1 MISLT
6 LPAPAKIN
14 LTLDILGA
22 RPDGYHEMEMV
33 MQSVSLC
40 DTIRLDL
47 GFAGGVR
54 ASSGLQFLPNDKD
67 NLAVAAALAF
77 RKATGQ
83 TWRDLLITIEK
94 RIPVCA
100 GTAGGSSDAAAVL
113 RGLNELTNAGLSP
126 QALAK
131 IGEEVGS
138 DVPYC
143 VLGTTALAGETEPQA
158 AAVLLDQHLDDIA
171 QTAAQE
177 ISAQGHDDRVEVRLE
192 QTWFPTRQY
201 QGISL
206 PAGNYLAL
214 RVLIGAAEGHNWWC
228 VVFPN
233 LCLPAVSERALEAST
248 LTPGQISLLQEEE
261 TSYVFRFKTLELWQ
275 SLKHRLME
283 G

>member
-1 MISLT
+1 MRLT
-6 LPAPAKIN
+6 RVLRDVPWRRVLALFVAC
-14 LTLDILGA
+14 LVCTALWAEATQVRLA
-22 RPDGYHEMEMV
+22 SQV
-33 MQSVSLC
+33 
-40 DTIRLDL
+40 IRLH
-47 GFAGGVR
+47 V
-54 ASSGLQFLPNDKD
+54 
-67 NLAVAAALAF
+67 LAN
-77 RKATGQ
+77 
-83 TWRDLLITIEK
+83 
-94 RIPVCA
+94 
-100 GTAGGSSDAAAVL
+100 SDS
-113 RGLNELTNAGLSP
+113 EED
-126 QALAK
+126 QALK
-131 IGEEVGS
+131 LEVR
-138 DVPYC
+138 DR
-143 VLGTTALAGETEPQA
+143 VLETTSALLAGETEPQA

-177 ISAQGHDDRVEVRLE
+177 ISAQGHDDRIEVRLE

-214 RVLIGAAEGHNWWC
+214 RVLIGEAEGHNWWC

-261 TSYVFRFKTLELWQ
+261 TSYVFRFKTLEFWQ

>member
-1 MISLT
+1 MRLT
-6 LPAPAKIN
+6 RVLRDVPWRRVLALFVAC
-14 LTLDILGA
+14 LVCTALWAEATQVRLA
-22 RPDGYHEMEMV
+22 SQV
-33 MQSVSLC
+33 
-40 DTIRLDL
+40 IRLH
-47 GFAGGVR
+47 V
-54 ASSGLQFLPNDKD
+54 
-67 NLAVAAALAF
+67 LAN
-77 RKATGQ
+77 
-83 TWRDLLITIEK
+83 
-94 RIPVCA
+94 
-100 GTAGGSSDAAAVL
+100 SDS
-113 RGLNELTNAGLSP
+113 EED
-126 QALAK
+126 QALK
-131 IGEEVGS
+131 LEVR
-138 DVPYC
+138 DR
-143 VLGTTALAGETEPQA
+143 VLETTSVLLVGETEPQA

-261 TSYVFRFKTLELWQ
+261 TSYVFRFKALELWQ

>member
-1 MISLT
+1 MRLT
-6 LPAPAKIN
+6 RVLRDVPWRRVLALFVAC
-14 LTLDILGA
+14 LVCTVLWAEATQVRLA
-22 RPDGYHEMEMV
+22 SQV
-33 MQSVSLC
+33 
-40 DTIRLDL
+40 IRLH
-47 GFAGGVR
+47 V
-54 ASSGLQFLPNDKD
+54 
-67 NLAVAAALAF
+67 LAN
-77 RKATGQ
+77 
-83 TWRDLLITIEK
+83 
-94 RIPVCA
+94 
-100 GTAGGSSDAAAVL
+100 SD
-113 RGLNELTNAGLSP
+113 REED
-126 QALAK
+126 QALK
-131 IGEEVGS
+131 LEVR
-138 DVPYC
+138 DR
-143 VLGTTALAGETEPQA
+143 VLETTSALLAGETEPQA

-261 TSYVFRFKTLELWQ
+261 TSYVFRFKTLEFWQ

>member
-1 MISLT
+1 MRLT
-6 LPAPAKIN
+6 RVLRDVPWRRVLALFVAC
-14 LTLDILGA
+14 LVCTALWAEATQVRLA
-22 RPDGYHEMEMV
+22 SQV
-33 MQSVSLC
+33 
-40 DTIRLDL
+40 IRLHVLANSD
-47 GFAGGVR
+47 
-54 ASSGLQFLPNDKD
+54 SEKD
-67 NLAVAAALAF
+67 
-77 RKATGQ
+77 
-83 TWRDLLITIEK
+83 
-94 RIPVCA
+94 
-100 GTAGGSSDAAAVL
+100 
-113 RGLNELTNAGLSP
+113 
-126 QALAK
+126 QALK
-131 IGEEVGS
+131 LEVR
-138 DVPYC
+138 DR
-143 VLGTTALAGETEPQA
+143 VLETTSALLAGETEPQA
-158 AAVLLDQHLDDIA
+158 AAVLLNQHLDDIA

-201 QGISL
+201 QGFSL

-261 TSYVFRFKTLELWQ
+261 TSYVFRFKALELWQ

>member
-1 MISLT
+1 MRLT
-6 LPAPAKIN
+6 RVLRDVPWRRVLALFVAC
-14 LTLDILGA
+14 LVCTALWAEATQVRLA
-22 RPDGYHEMEMV
+22 SQV
-33 MQSVSLC
+33 
-40 DTIRLDL
+40 IRLHI
-47 GFAGGVR
+47 
-54 ASSGLQFLPNDKD
+54 
-67 NLAVAAALAF
+67 LAN
-77 RKATGQ
+77 
-83 TWRDLLITIEK
+83 
-94 RIPVCA
+94 
-100 GTAGGSSDAAAVL
+100 SDS
-113 RGLNELTNAGLSP
+113 EED
-126 QALAK
+126 QALK
-131 IGEEVGS
+131 LEVR
-138 DVPYC
+138 DR
-143 VLGTTALAGETEPQA
+143 VLETTSALLAGETEPQA

-261 TSYVFRFKTLELWQ
+261 TSYVFRFKALELWQ

>member
-1 MISLT
+1 MRLT
-6 LPAPAKIN
+6 RVLRDVPWRRVLALFVAC
-14 LTLDILGA
+14 LVCTALWAEATQVRLA
-22 RPDGYHEMEMV
+22 SQV
-33 MQSVSLC
+33 
-40 DTIRLDL
+40 IRLH
-47 GFAGGVR
+47 V
-54 ASSGLQFLPNDKD
+54 
-67 NLAVAAALAF
+67 LAN
-77 RKATGQ
+77 
-83 TWRDLLITIEK
+83 
-94 RIPVCA
+94 
-100 GTAGGSSDAAAVL
+100 SDS
-113 RGLNELTNAGLSP
+113 EED
-126 QALAK
+126 QALK
-131 IGEEVGS
+131 LEVR
-138 DVPYC
+138 DR
-143 VLGTTALAGETEPQA
+143 VLETTSALLAGETEPQA
-158 AAVLLDQHLDDIA
+158 AAVLLNQHLDDIA
-171 QTAAQE
+171 QTAVQE

-261 TSYVFRFKTLELWQ
+261 TSYVFRFKALELWQ

>member
-1 MISLT
+1 MRLT
-6 LPAPAKIN
+6 RVLRDVPWRRVLALFVAC
-14 LTLDILGA
+14 LVCTALWAEATQVRLA
-22 RPDGYHEMEMV
+22 SQV
-33 MQSVSLC
+33 
-40 DTIRLDL
+40 IRLHI
-47 GFAGGVR
+47 
-54 ASSGLQFLPNDKD
+54 
-67 NLAVAAALAF
+67 LAN
-77 RKATGQ
+77 
-83 TWRDLLITIEK
+83 
-94 RIPVCA
+94 
-100 GTAGGSSDAAAVL
+100 SDS
-113 RGLNELTNAGLSP
+113 EED
-126 QALAK
+126 QALK
-131 IGEEVGS
+131 LEVR
-138 DVPYC
+138 DR
-143 VLGTTALAGETEPQA
+143 VLETTSALLAGETEPQA

-177 ISAQGHDDRVEVRLE
+177 ISVQGHDDRVEVRLE

>member
-1 MISLT
+1 MRLT
-6 LPAPAKIN
+6 RVLRDVPWRRVLALFVAC
-14 LTLDILGA
+14 LVCTALWAEATQVRLA
-22 RPDGYHEMEMV
+22 SQV
-33 MQSVSLC
+33 
-40 DTIRLDL
+40 IRLH
-47 GFAGGVR
+47 V
-54 ASSGLQFLPNDKD
+54 
-67 NLAVAAALAF
+67 LAN
-77 RKATGQ
+77 
-83 TWRDLLITIEK
+83 
-94 RIPVCA
+94 
-100 GTAGGSSDAAAVL
+100 SDS
-113 RGLNELTNAGLSP
+113 EED
-126 QALAK
+126 QALK
-131 IGEEVGS
+131 LEVR
-138 DVPYC
+138 DR
-143 VLGTTALAGETEPQA
+143 VLETTSALLAGETEPQA
-158 AAVLLDQHLDDIA
+158 AAILLDQHLDDIA

-192 QTWFPTRQY
+192 QTWVPTRQY

-261 TSYVFRFKTLELWQ
+261 TSYVFRFKALELWQ

>member
-1 MISLT
+1 MRLSRVLRDFPWRRVLALFVACLVCT
-6 LPAPAKIN
+6 ALWAEATQVR
-14 LTLDILGA
+14 LA
-22 RPDGYHEMEMV
+22 SQV
-33 MQSVSLC
+33 
-40 DTIRLDL
+40 IRLH
-47 GFAGGVR
+47 V
-54 ASSGLQFLPNDKD
+54 
-67 NLAVAAALAF
+67 LAN
-77 RKATGQ
+77 
-83 TWRDLLITIEK
+83 
-94 RIPVCA
+94 
-100 GTAGGSSDAAAVL
+100 SDS
-113 RGLNELTNAGLSP
+113 EED
-126 QALAK
+126 QALK
-131 IGEEVGS
+131 LEVR
-138 DVPYC
+138 DR
-143 VLGTTALAGETEPQA
+143 VLETTSALLAGETEPQA
-158 AAVLLDQHLDDIA
+158 AAVLLNQHLDDIA

-261 TSYVFRFKTLELWQ
+261 TSYVFRFKALELWQ

>member
-1 MISLT
+1 MRLT
-6 LPAPAKIN
+6 RVLRDVPWRRVLALFVAC
-14 LTLDILGA
+14 LVCTALWAEATQVRLA
-22 RPDGYHEMEMV
+22 SQV
-33 MQSVSLC
+33 
-40 DTIRLDL
+40 IRLH
-47 GFAGGVR
+47 V
-54 ASSGLQFLPNDKD
+54 
-67 NLAVAAALAF
+67 LAN
-77 RKATGQ
+77 
-83 TWRDLLITIEK
+83 
-94 RIPVCA
+94 
-100 GTAGGSSDAAAVL
+100 SDS
-113 RGLNELTNAGLSP
+113 EEE
-126 QALAK
+126 QALK
-131 IGEEVGS
+131 LEVR
-138 DVPYC
+138 DR
-143 VLGTTALAGETEPQA
+143 VLETTSALLAGETEPQA
-158 AAVLLDQHLDDIA
+158 AAVLLNQHLDDIA
-171 QTAAQE
+171 QSAAQE

-261 TSYVFRFKTLELWQ
+261 TSYVFRFKALELWQ

>member
-1 MISLT
+1 MRLMRVLRDVPWRRVLALFVACLVCTALWAEATQVRLASQ
-6 LPAPAKIN
+6 
-14 LTLDILGA
+14 
-22 RPDGYHEMEMV
+22 V
-33 MQSVSLC
+33 
-40 DTIRLDL
+40 IRLH
-47 GFAGGVR
+47 V
-54 ASSGLQFLPNDKD
+54 
-67 NLAVAAALAF
+67 LAN
-77 RKATGQ
+77 
-83 TWRDLLITIEK
+83 
-94 RIPVCA
+94 
-100 GTAGGSSDAAAVL
+100 SDS
-113 RGLNELTNAGLSP
+113 EED
-126 QALAK
+126 QALK
-131 IGEEVGS
+131 LEVR
-138 DVPYC
+138 DR
-143 VLGTTALAGETEPQA
+143 VLETTSALLAGETEPQA

-177 ISAQGHDDRVEVRLE
+177 ISSQGHDDRVEVRLE

-233 LCLPAVSERALEAST
+233 LCLPAVSDRALEAST

-261 TSYVFRFKTLELWQ
+261 TSYVFRFKALELWQ

>member
-1 MISLT
+1 MRLT
-6 LPAPAKIN
+6 RVLRDVPWRRVLALFVAC
-14 LTLDILGA
+14 LVCTALWAEATQVRLA
-22 RPDGYHEMEMV
+22 SQV
-33 MQSVSLC
+33 
-40 DTIRLDL
+40 IRLH
-47 GFAGGVR
+47 V
-54 ASSGLQFLPNDKD
+54 
-67 NLAVAAALAF
+67 LAN
-77 RKATGQ
+77 
-83 TWRDLLITIEK
+83 
-94 RIPVCA
+94 
-100 GTAGGSSDAAAVL
+100 SDS
-113 RGLNELTNAGLSP
+113 EED
-126 QALAK
+126 QALK
-131 IGEEVGS
+131 LEVR
-138 DVPYC
+138 DR
-143 VLGTTALAGETEPQA
+143 VLETTSALLAGETEPQA
-158 AAVLLDQHLDDIA
+158 AAVLLNQHLDDIA

-233 LCLPAVSERALEAST
+233 LCLPAVSERALETST

-261 TSYVFRFKTLELWQ
+261 TSYVFRFKALELWQ

>member
-1 MISLT
+1 MRLSRVLRDFPWRRVLALFVACLVCT
-6 LPAPAKIN
+6 ALWAEATQVR
-14 LTLDILGA
+14 LA
-22 RPDGYHEMEMV
+22 SQV
-33 MQSVSLC
+33 
-40 DTIRLDL
+40 IRLHI
-47 GFAGGVR
+47 
-54 ASSGLQFLPNDKD
+54 
-67 NLAVAAALAF
+67 LAN
-77 RKATGQ
+77 
-83 TWRDLLITIEK
+83 
-94 RIPVCA
+94 
-100 GTAGGSSDAAAVL
+100 SDS
-113 RGLNELTNAGLSP
+113 EED
-126 QALAK
+126 QALK
-131 IGEEVGS
+131 LEVR
-138 DVPYC
+138 DR
-143 VLGTTALAGETEPQA
+143 VLETTSALLAGETEPQA

-261 TSYVFRFKTLELWQ
+261 TSYVFRFKTLEFWQ

>member
-1 MISLT
+1 MRLT
-6 LPAPAKIN
+6 RVLRDVPWRRVLALFVAC
-14 LTLDILGA
+14 LVCTALWAEATQVRLA
-22 RPDGYHEMEMV
+22 SQV
-33 MQSVSLC
+33 
-40 DTIRLDL
+40 IRLH
-47 GFAGGVR
+47 V
-54 ASSGLQFLPNDKD
+54 
-67 NLAVAAALAF
+67 LAN
-77 RKATGQ
+77 
-83 TWRDLLITIEK
+83 
-94 RIPVCA
+94 
-100 GTAGGSSDAAAVL
+100 SDS
-113 RGLNELTNAGLSP
+113 EED
-126 QALAK
+126 QALK
-131 IGEEVGS
+131 LEVR
-138 DVPYC
+138 DR
-143 VLGTTALAGETEPQA
+143 VLETTSALLAGETEPQA
-158 AAVLLDQHLDDIA
+158 AAVLLDQHLEDIA

-261 TSYVFRFKTLELWQ
+261 TSYVFRFKALELWQ

>member
-1 MISLT
+1 MRLSRVLRDVPWRRVLALFVACLVCT
-6 LPAPAKIN
+6 ALWAEATQVR
-14 LTLDILGA
+14 LA
-22 RPDGYHEMEMV
+22 SQV
-33 MQSVSLC
+33 
-40 DTIRLDL
+40 IRLH
-47 GFAGGVR
+47 V
-54 ASSGLQFLPNDKD
+54 
-67 NLAVAAALAF
+67 LAN
-77 RKATGQ
+77 
-83 TWRDLLITIEK
+83 
-94 RIPVCA
+94 
-100 GTAGGSSDAAAVL
+100 SDS
-113 RGLNELTNAGLSP
+113 EED
-126 QALAK
+126 QALK
-131 IGEEVGS
+131 LEVR
-138 DVPYC
+138 DR
-143 VLGTTALAGETEPQA
+143 VLETTSALLAGETEPQA

-177 ISAQGHDDRVEVRLE
+177 ISAQGHDNRVEVRLE

-233 LCLPAVSERALEAST
+233 LCLPAVSERALETST

-261 TSYVFRFKTLELWQ
+261 TSYVFRFKALELWQ

>member
-1 MISLT
+1 MRLSRVLRDFPWRRVLALFVACLVCT
-6 LPAPAKIN
+6 ALWAEATQVR
-14 LTLDILGA
+14 LA
-22 RPDGYHEMEMV
+22 SQV
-33 MQSVSLC
+33 
-40 DTIRLDL
+40 IRLH
-47 GFAGGVR
+47 V
-54 ASSGLQFLPNDKD
+54 
-67 NLAVAAALAF
+67 LAN
-77 RKATGQ
+77 
-83 TWRDLLITIEK
+83 
-94 RIPVCA
+94 
-100 GTAGGSSDAAAVL
+100 SDS
-113 RGLNELTNAGLSP
+113 EED
-126 QALAK
+126 QALK
-131 IGEEVGS
+131 LEVR
-138 DVPYC
+138 DR
-143 VLGTTALAGETEPQA
+143 VLETTSALLTGETEPQA
-158 AAVLLDQHLDDIA
+158 AAVLLNQHLDDIA

-261 TSYVFRFKTLELWQ
+261 TSYVFRFKALELWQ

>member
-1 MISLT
+1 MRLT
-6 LPAPAKIN
+6 RVLRDVPWRRVLALFVAC
-14 LTLDILGA
+14 LVCTALWAEATQVRLA
-22 RPDGYHEMEMV
+22 SQV
-33 MQSVSLC
+33 
-40 DTIRLDL
+40 IRLH
-47 GFAGGVR
+47 V
-54 ASSGLQFLPNDKD
+54 
-67 NLAVAAALAF
+67 LAN
-77 RKATGQ
+77 
-83 TWRDLLITIEK
+83 
-94 RIPVCA
+94 
-100 GTAGGSSDAAAVL
+100 SDS
-113 RGLNELTNAGLSP
+113 EED
-126 QALAK
+126 QALK
-131 IGEEVGS
+131 LEVR
-138 DVPYC
+138 DR
-143 VLGTTALAGETEPQA
+143 VLETTSALLAGETEPQA
-158 AAVLLDQHLDDIA
+158 AAVLLNQHLDDIA

-201 QGISL
+201 QDISL

-261 TSYVFRFKTLELWQ
+261 TSYVFRFKTLEFWQ

>member
-1 MISLT
+1 MRLT
-6 LPAPAKIN
+6 RVLR
-14 LTLDILGA
+14 DIPWRRVLA
-22 RPDGYHEMEMV
+22 LFVACLVCTALWAEATQVRLASQV
-33 MQSVSLC
+33 
-40 DTIRLDL
+40 IRLH
-47 GFAGGVR
+47 V
-54 ASSGLQFLPNDKD
+54 
-67 NLAVAAALAF
+67 LAN
-77 RKATGQ
+77 
-83 TWRDLLITIEK
+83 
-94 RIPVCA
+94 
-100 GTAGGSSDAAAVL
+100 SDS
-113 RGLNELTNAGLSP
+113 EED
-126 QALAK
+126 QALK
-131 IGEEVGS
+131 LEVR
-138 DVPYC
+138 DR
-143 VLGTTALAGETEPQA
+143 VLETTSALLTGETEPQA
-158 AAVLLDQHLDDIA
+158 AAVLLNQHLDDIA
-171 QTAAQE
+171 QAAAQE

>member
-1 MISLT
+1 MRLSRVLRDFPWRRVLALFVACLVCT
-6 LPAPAKIN
+6 ALWAEATQVR
-14 LTLDILGA
+14 LA
-22 RPDGYHEMEMV
+22 SQV
-33 MQSVSLC
+33 
-40 DTIRLDL
+40 IRLHVLANSD
-47 GFAGGVR
+47 
-54 ASSGLQFLPNDKD
+54 SEKD
-67 NLAVAAALAF
+67 
-77 RKATGQ
+77 
-83 TWRDLLITIEK
+83 
-94 RIPVCA
+94 
-100 GTAGGSSDAAAVL
+100 
-113 RGLNELTNAGLSP
+113 
-126 QALAK
+126 QALK
-131 IGEEVGS
+131 LEVR
-138 DVPYC
+138 DR
-143 VLGTTALAGETEPQA
+143 VLETTSALLAGETEPQA

>member
-1 MISLT
+1 MRLT
-6 LPAPAKIN
+6 
-14 LTLDILGA
+14 
-22 RPDGYHEMEMV
+22 R
-33 MQSVSLC
+33 
-40 DTIRLDL
+40 
-47 GFAGGVR
+47 
-54 ASSGLQFLPNDKD
+54 
-67 NLAVAAALAF
+67 
-77 RKATGQ
+77 
-83 TWRDLLITIEK
+83 
-94 RIPVCA
+94 
-100 GTAGGSSDAAAVL
+100 VL
-113 RGLNELTNAGLSP
+113 RDVPWRRVLALFVACLVCTALWAEATQVRLASQVVRLHILANSDSEED
-126 QALAK
+126 QALK
-131 IGEEVGS
+131 LEVR
-138 DVPYC
+138 DR
-143 VLGTTALAGETEPQA
+143 VLETTSALLAGETEPQA

-177 ISAQGHDDRVEVRLE
+177 ISAQGLDDRVEVRLA

-261 TSYVFRFKTLELWQ
+261 TSYVFRFKALELWQ

>member
-1 MISLT
+1 MRLSRVLRDFPWRRVLALFVACLVCT
-6 LPAPAKIN
+6 ALWAEATQVR
-14 LTLDILGA
+14 LA
-22 RPDGYHEMEMV
+22 SQV
-33 MQSVSLC
+33 
-40 DTIRLDL
+40 IRLH
-47 GFAGGVR
+47 V
-54 ASSGLQFLPNDKD
+54 
-67 NLAVAAALAF
+67 LAN
-77 RKATGQ
+77 
-83 TWRDLLITIEK
+83 
-94 RIPVCA
+94 
-100 GTAGGSSDAAAVL
+100 SDS
-113 RGLNELTNAGLSP
+113 EED
-126 QALAK
+126 QALK
-131 IGEEVGS
+131 LEVR
-138 DVPYC
+138 DR
-143 VLGTTALAGETEPQA
+143 VLETTSALLAGETEPQA

-206 PAGNYLAL
+206 PAGNYLSL

-261 TSYVFRFKTLELWQ
+261 TSYVFRFKALELWQ

>member
-1 MISLT
+1 MRLSRVLRDFPWRRVLALFVACLVCT
-6 LPAPAKIN
+6 ALWAEATQVR
-14 LTLDILGA
+14 LA
-22 RPDGYHEMEMV
+22 SQV
-33 MQSVSLC
+33 
-40 DTIRLDL
+40 IRLH
-47 GFAGGVR
+47 V
-54 ASSGLQFLPNDKD
+54 
-67 NLAVAAALAF
+67 LAN
-77 RKATGQ
+77 
-83 TWRDLLITIEK
+83 
-94 RIPVCA
+94 
-100 GTAGGSSDAAAVL
+100 SDS
-113 RGLNELTNAGLSP
+113 EED
-126 QALAK
+126 QALK
-131 IGEEVGS
+131 LEVR
-138 DVPYC
+138 DR
-143 VLGTTALAGETEPQA
+143 VLETTSALLAGETEPQA
-158 AAVLLDQHLDDIA
+158 AAVLLNQHLDDIA

-233 LCLPAVSERALEAST
+233 LCLPAVSERALETST

-261 TSYVFRFKTLELWQ
+261 TSYVFRFKARELWQ

>member
-1 MISLT
+1 MRLT
-6 LPAPAKIN
+6 RVLRDVPWRRVLALFVAC
-14 LTLDILGA
+14 LVYTALWAEATQVRLA
-22 RPDGYHEMEMV
+22 SQV
-33 MQSVSLC
+33 
-40 DTIRLDL
+40 IRLHVLANSDSEEDQAL
-47 GFAGGVR
+47 KLGVR
-54 ASSGLQFLPNDKD
+54 DRVLETTS
-67 NLAVAAALAF
+67 AL
-77 RKATGQ
+77 
-83 TWRDLLITIEK
+83 
-94 RIPVCA
+94 
-100 GTAGGSSDAAAVL
+100 
-113 RGLNELTNAGLSP
+113 
-126 QALAK
+126 
-131 IGEEVGS
+131 
-138 DVPYC
+138 
-143 VLGTTALAGETEPQA
+143 LAGETEPQA
-158 AAVLLDQHLDDIA
+158 AAILLDQHLDDIA

>member
-1 MISLT
+1 MRLT
-6 LPAPAKIN
+6 RVLRDVPWRRVLALFVAC
-14 LTLDILGA
+14 LVCTALWAEATQVRLA
-22 RPDGYHEMEMV
+22 SQV
-33 MQSVSLC
+33 
-40 DTIRLDL
+40 IRLH
-47 GFAGGVR
+47 V
-54 ASSGLQFLPNDKD
+54 
-67 NLAVAAALAF
+67 LAN
-77 RKATGQ
+77 
-83 TWRDLLITIEK
+83 
-94 RIPVCA
+94 
-100 GTAGGSSDAAAVL
+100 SDS
-113 RGLNELTNAGLSP
+113 EED
-126 QALAK
+126 QALK
-131 IGEEVGS
+131 LEVR
-138 DVPYC
+138 DR
-143 VLGTTALAGETEPQA
+143 VLETTSALLAGETEPQA

-206 PAGNYLAL
+206 PAGNYLGL

-261 TSYVFRFKTLELWQ
+261 TSYVFRFKALELWQ

>member
-1 MISLT
+1 MRLT
-6 LPAPAKIN
+6 RVLRDVPWRRVLALFVAC
-14 LTLDILGA
+14 LVCTALWAEATQVRLA
-22 RPDGYHEMEMV
+22 SQV
-33 MQSVSLC
+33 
-40 DTIRLDL
+40 IRLH
-47 GFAGGVR
+47 V
-54 ASSGLQFLPNDKD
+54 
-67 NLAVAAALAF
+67 LAN
-77 RKATGQ
+77 
-83 TWRDLLITIEK
+83 
-94 RIPVCA
+94 
-100 GTAGGSSDAAAVL
+100 SDS
-113 RGLNELTNAGLSP
+113 EED
-126 QALAK
+126 QALK
-131 IGEEVGS
+131 LEVR
-138 DVPYC
+138 DR
-143 VLGTTALAGETEPQA
+143 VLETTSALLAGETEPQA

-261 TSYVFRFKTLELWQ
+261 TSYVFRFKALELWQ

-283 G
+283 W

>member
-1 MISLT
+1 MRLT
-6 LPAPAKIN
+6 RVLRDVPWRRVLALFVAC
-14 LTLDILGA
+14 LVCTALWAEATQVRLA
-22 RPDGYHEMEMV
+22 SQV
-33 MQSVSLC
+33 
-40 DTIRLDL
+40 IRLH
-47 GFAGGVR
+47 V
-54 ASSGLQFLPNDKD
+54 
-67 NLAVAAALAF
+67 LAN
-77 RKATGQ
+77 
-83 TWRDLLITIEK
+83 
-94 RIPVCA
+94 
-100 GTAGGSSDAAAVL
+100 SDS
-113 RGLNELTNAGLSP
+113 EED
-126 QALAK
+126 QALK
-131 IGEEVGS
+131 LEVR
-138 DVPYC
+138 DR
-143 VLGTTALAGETEPQA
+143 VLETTSALLAGETEPQA
-158 AAVLLDQHLDDIA
+158 AAVLLNQHLDDIA

-206 PAGNYLAL
+206 PTGNYLAL

-261 TSYVFRFKTLELWQ
+261 TSYVFRFKALELWQ

>member
-1 MISLT
+1 MRLT
-6 LPAPAKIN
+6 RVLRDVPWRRVLALFVAC
-14 LTLDILGA
+14 LVCTALWAEATQVRLA
-22 RPDGYHEMEMV
+22 SQV
-33 MQSVSLC
+33 
-40 DTIRLDL
+40 IRLH
-47 GFAGGVR
+47 V
-54 ASSGLQFLPNDKD
+54 
-67 NLAVAAALAF
+67 LAN
-77 RKATGQ
+77 
-83 TWRDLLITIEK
+83 
-94 RIPVCA
+94 
-100 GTAGGSSDAAAVL
+100 SDS
-113 RGLNELTNAGLSP
+113 EED
-126 QALAK
+126 QALK
-131 IGEEVGS
+131 LEVR
-138 DVPYC
+138 DR
-143 VLGTTALAGETEPQA
+143 VLETTSALLAGETEPQA

-248 LTPGQISLLQEEE
+248 LTPGQIFLLQEEE

>member
-1 MISLT
+1 MRLT
-6 LPAPAKIN
+6 RVLRDVPWRRVLALFVAC
-14 LTLDILGA
+14 LVCTALWAEATQVRLA
-22 RPDGYHEMEMV
+22 SQV
-33 MQSVSLC
+33 
-40 DTIRLDL
+40 IRLH
-47 GFAGGVR
+47 V
-54 ASSGLQFLPNDKD
+54 
-67 NLAVAAALAF
+67 LAN
-77 RKATGQ
+77 
-83 TWRDLLITIEK
+83 
-94 RIPVCA
+94 
-100 GTAGGSSDAAAVL
+100 SDS
-113 RGLNELTNAGLSP
+113 EED
-126 QALAK
+126 QALK
-131 IGEEVGS
+131 LEVR
-138 DVPYC
+138 DR
-143 VLGTTALAGETEPQA
+143 VLETTSALLTGETEPQA
-158 AAVLLDQHLDDIA
+158 AAVLLNQHLDDIA

-233 LCLPAVSERALEAST
+233 LCLPAVSERALETST

-261 TSYVFRFKTLELWQ
+261 TSYVFRFKALELWQ

>member
-1 MISLT
+1 MRLT
-6 LPAPAKIN
+6 RVLRDVPWRRVLALFVACLICTA
-14 LTLDILGA
+14 LWAEATQVRLA
-22 RPDGYHEMEMV
+22 SQV
-33 MQSVSLC
+33 
-40 DTIRLDL
+40 IRLH
-47 GFAGGVR
+47 V
-54 ASSGLQFLPNDKD
+54 
-67 NLAVAAALAF
+67 LAN
-77 RKATGQ
+77 
-83 TWRDLLITIEK
+83 
-94 RIPVCA
+94 
-100 GTAGGSSDAAAVL
+100 SDS
-113 RGLNELTNAGLSP
+113 EED
-126 QALAK
+126 QALK
-131 IGEEVGS
+131 LEVR
-138 DVPYC
+138 DR
-143 VLGTTALAGETEPQA
+143 VLETTSALLAGETEPQA
-158 AAVLLDQHLDDIA
+158 AAVLLNQHLDDIA

-214 RVLIGAAEGHNWWC
+214 RVLIGEAEGHNWWC

-261 TSYVFRFKTLELWQ
+261 TSYVFRFKALELWQ

>member
-1 MISLT
+1 MRLT
-6 LPAPAKIN
+6 RVLRDVPWRRVLALFVAC
-14 LTLDILGA
+14 LVCTALWAEATQVRLA
-22 RPDGYHEMEMV
+22 SQV
-33 MQSVSLC
+33 
-40 DTIRLDL
+40 IRLH
-47 GFAGGVR
+47 V
-54 ASSGLQFLPNDKD
+54 
-67 NLAVAAALAF
+67 LAN
-77 RKATGQ
+77 
-83 TWRDLLITIEK
+83 
-94 RIPVCA
+94 
-100 GTAGGSSDAAAVL
+100 SDS
-113 RGLNELTNAGLSP
+113 EED
-126 QALAK
+126 QALK
-131 IGEEVGS
+131 LEVR
-138 DVPYC
+138 DR
-143 VLGTTALAGETEPQA
+143 VLETTSALLTGETEPQA

-214 RVLIGAAEGHNWWC
+214 RVLIGEAEGHNWWC

-261 TSYVFRFKTLELWQ
+261 TSYVFRFKTLEFWQ